1 MLIDPRLAAVVIMG
15 ASVAVAA
22 CDSPARARLPPPIG
36 VPPSVADPPGQS
48 RINYSGTYTLTVVA
62 EGTGA
67 ASCGVAE
74 VLKPRVY
81 TAAVEQSG
89 ADLKVLLTGANFI
102 VGPDGNGN
110 SFFGKVL
117 PAGELEFWIRP
128 SDPWDY
134 GGPDIAERLSD
145 GANLYVAGTITAAG
159 SATGIAGKP
168 NPPYTSG
175 SIIHHPSGV
184 SPLPW
189 GSLAGCP
196 ISRFEMERR

>member
-1 MLIDPRLAAVVIMG
+1 MSIDARLAAVVIAG
-15 ASVAVAA
+15 ASLAVGA
-22 CDSPARARLPPPIG
+22 CNSPTSPRLPPPVS

-48 RINYSGTYTLTVVA
+48 RINVAGTYTLTVVA

-67 ASCGVAE
+67 PSCGVAE

-89 ADLKVLLTGANFI
+89 ADLKVSLTGADFI

-110 SFFGKVL
+110 SFSGKVM
-117 PAGELEFWIRP
+117 PAGEIEFWIRP

-134 GGPDIAERLSD
+134 GGPDIAERLRD
-145 GANLYVAGTITAAG
+145 GTSLYVAGTITAAG
-159 SATGIAGKP
+159 TASAIAGKP

-175 SIIHHPSGV
+175 SIIHHRPGGG
-184 SPLPW
+184 PQPW

-196 ISRFEMERR
+196 ITRFDMERR

>member
-1 MLIDPRLAAVVIMG
+1 M
-15 ASVAVAA
+15 
-22 CDSPARARLPPPIG
+22 
-36 VPPSVADPPGQS
+36 
-48 RINYSGTYTLTVVA
+48 TVVA
-62 EGTGA
+62 EGTGSS
-67 ASCGVAE
+67 SCGVAE

-89 ADLKVLLTGANFI
+89 ADLKVSLTGANFI

-110 SFFGKVL
+110 SFSGKVM
-117 PAGELEFWIRP
+117 PSGEIEFWIRP

-145 GANLYVAGTITAAG
+145 GTYLYVVGNITAAR
-159 SATGIAGKP
+159 SPAGIAGKP
-168 NPPYTSG
+168 NPPDTSG
-175 SIIHHPSGV
+175 SIIHHRPGAG
-184 SPLPW
+184 PLPW